1 MLLLLKVSVE
11 FSAERFV
18 KKIVIKVIH
27 RVKIFPSYFFNV
39 FRMWLVLKLNKSSKR
54 IEELRGVLSGED
66 IYVIASGPSL
76 AEVDASKLAG
86 KNVVTLHYSH
96 SFVDSVVTKSHFWVV
111 AAESRMVDF
120 GDVDRGKFN
129 ASFWGPGSLKIFNYP
144 FKFFSKE
151 DVVIPPVYELKSYK
165 LLQYRGFLDRSIKNG
180 INKNYSKSS
189 PQGMSVIF
197 MGIQVAYFLG
207 AKNIYLLGA
216 DFGANPQSGNFYFNE
231 DVRIVD
237 SKMVDGIDP
246 YKERYVEYI
255 RPALFWYK
263 NFLSRNEVGF
273 FNTSRTTRDDV
284 TEPKVFDI

>member
-1 MLLLLKVSVE
+1 
-11 FSAERFV
+11 
-18 KKIVIKVIH
+18 
-27 RVKIFPSYFFNV
+27 
-39 FRMWLVLKLNKSSKR
+39 
-54 IEELRGVLSGED
+54 
-66 IYVIASGPSL
+66 
-76 AEVDASKLAG
+76 
-86 KNVVTLHYSH
+86 
-96 SFVDSVVTKSHFWVV
+96 
-111 AAESRMVDF
+111 
-120 GDVDRGKFN
+120 
-129 ASFWGPGSLKIFNYP
+129 
-144 FKFFSKE
+144 
-151 DVVIPPVYELKSYK
+151 
-165 LLQYRGFLDRSIKNG
+165 
-180 INKNYSKSS
+180 
-189 PQGMSVIF
+189 MSVIF